1 METVQKIYDNDVIF
15 INRSNYDGEEFLR
28 INIIHSKRFSRAFLA
43 LGIISLAVALFLLL
57 VCLYVKEFR
66 NSDITLLISLA
77 IIGVTFVSTYFCIP
91 VLLKRNKRILDGMN
105 YEFLFYEDKIV
116 ISATSNNLN
125 AEETRLYN
133 EIKYATIIDD
143 LVFLYVTKTQAYIM
157 KNDPNMERIIEFLK
171 SKNINFTKIK

>member
-1 METVQKIYDNDVIF
+1 MPPNNVILGVLSKQF
-15 INRSNYDGEEFLR
+15 FFQ
-28 INIIHSKRFSRAFLA
+28 HSLTRAA
-43 LGIISLAVALFLLL
+43 KAH
-57 VCLYVKEFR
+57 
-66 NSDITLLISLA
+66 
-77 IIGVTFVSTYFCIP
+77 P

-105 YEFLFYEDKIV
+105 YEFLFYEDKMV